1 MLGLVVG
8 VVAIIAVVIDKSV
21 VTLLLMSVGRLLI
34 EETKRLASSSKGRW
48 TDKIRVV

>member
-34 EETKRLASSSKGRW
+34 EETLASSSKGRW